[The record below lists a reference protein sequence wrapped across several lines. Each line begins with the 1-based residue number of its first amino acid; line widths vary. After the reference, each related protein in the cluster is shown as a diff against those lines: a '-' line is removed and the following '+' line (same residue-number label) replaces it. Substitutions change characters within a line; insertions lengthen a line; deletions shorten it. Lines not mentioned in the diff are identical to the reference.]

1 MDQPRTD
8 PPAGPEPVDAAG
20 AAVDDASDLEEGA
33 AEAVPFGPPVHRLR
47 DLDRRGR
54 LVALGLG
61 LLLVLV
67 PFLAAAANRGRWLP
81 QGDDAL
87 IELRARDVGTA
98 RNPLVG
104 QPSTSGSYGKQD
116 DNVAHPGP
124 IGFQVLSLTVRLLG
138 PTTGILLATAV
149 VSAASM
155 VAVAWLLFRHLG
167 PRGGAAGAILV
178 SLAAFSAGAAGLTD
192 PLSSNFGR
200 LPLLAAAVGVWAL
213 LCGDLKVAPLAV
225 AFWSF
230 AAQQHLSVLPAS
242 AVLGAMGA
250 VAVVWALVRCPRE
263 HRLRAL
269 AWLGGAL
276 AVGLLLWSPVLY
288 QQVTGSPG
296 NLTALRSYSGDD
308 SRTDLGLRSALGQV
322 ANVLGPRPFLGR
334 STPTGWDLVQHR
346 STPLVALTFLV
357 VAVILLAGA
366 WWQRADRKLAAAALM
381 VGVLI
386 VAGLVTGMNIPASTE
401 QGRLNFFHWA
411 FALSFFEL
419 LVIGWLLAR
428 LAPVVLPRL
437 THGRASTAVVVAAV
451 VIVVVALTPV
461 VAPRPSDRLY
471 QPIPASSFRSL
482 VRQVQASDA
491 VRSAPGP
498 LLVLVNG
505 SDSFVQAGDTVGTRL
520 TVGGRPV
527 VFPPFSDGFVH
538 PARLAD
544 LCTVPSALVLTLHL
558 PGVTDPPGRQI
569 ASVDGSPG
577 LDRAA
582 LDRLVRQA
590 KAADRVDLGDDLKRT
605 LEGLPGDQG
614 ALVGASMVLRLRDRP
629 QAVLLTR
636 SNLDLLIDHPI
647 ASPALDV
654 DDLRALRD
662 SLPEGAKGVVATEVT
677 AHLLDRQEL
686 LQLHPEYAQGC

>member
-1 MDQPRTD
+1 MDHEPE
-8 PPAGPEPVDAAG
+8 AGAPEPDEPAAPDEPVG
-20 AAVDDASDLEEGA
+20 
-33 AEAVPFGPPVHRLR
+33 EAPEAPDEPPPFGPPIHRLR

-67 PFLAAAANRGRWLP
+67 PLLAAAANHGRWIP

-87 IELRARDVGTA
+87 IELRARDVGTG

-104 QPSTSGSYGKQD
+104 QPSTSGSYGQQAE
-116 DNVAHPGP
+116 NVAHPGP

-138 PTTGILLATAV
+138 PTSGVLLATAA

-167 PRGGAAGAILV
+167 ARGGAAGAILV

-213 LCGDLKVAPLAV
+213 ACGDLKVAPLAV

-242 AVLGAMGA
+242 VVLAGFGALAAGWW
-250 VAVVWALVRCPRE
+250 VARSPRE
-263 HRLRAL
+263 HRVRAL
-269 AWLGGAL
+269 AWVGGAIL
-276 AVGLLLWSPVLY
+276 VGLVLWSPVLY
-288 QQVTGSPG
+288 QQLTGHPG
-296 NLTALRSYSGDD
+296 NLTALREYSQD
-308 SRTDLGLRSALGQV
+308 STKEDLGLRSAVGQV

-357 VAVILLAGA
+357 VAAILLAGA
-366 WWQRADRKLAAAALM
+366 WWQRQDRKLSMAAAM

-386 VAGLVTGMNIPASTE
+386 VAGLVTGMNVPASTE

-428 LAPVVLPRL
+428 LAPVVLPKL
-437 THGRASTAVVVAAV
+437 THGRHVTAVVVAAV
-451 VIVVVALTPV
+451 VVFVVALVPV

-471 QPIPASSFRSL
+471 QPVPASSYRSL
-482 VRQVQASDA
+482 VHQVLSSPA
-491 VRSAPGP
+491 VRTAPGP
-498 LLVLVNG
+498 MLVLVNG

-520 TVGGRPV
+520 TVAGKPV
-527 VFPPFSDGFVH
+527 VFPPFSKGFVH
-538 PARLAD
+538 PDRLAD

-558 PGVTDPPGRQI
+558 PGVTDPPGRQV

-582 LDRLVRQA
+582 LARLVRQA
-590 KAADRVDLGDDLKRT
+590 KAADRVDLGADLKAT
-605 LEGLPGDQG
+605 LESLPGDQG

-647 ASPALDV
+647 ASPALDP
-654 DDLRALRD
+654 DDLRALRS
-662 SLPEGAKGVVATEVT
+662 SLPSAAKGVVATEVT
-677 AHLLDRQEL
+677 AHLLDRDEL